1 MNRILKSAILV
12 TLLLTACGGGVAPQS
27 SEETLTLSDGTTTKV
42 YTLSDLQALASSQ
55 ASFNEVAYIGVVL
68 SELLVDAGFN
78 PAEIR
83 AVKVTAVDNYSVNY
97 EAEIFTRSD
106 VLVAYER
113 VEGSLIDDELPF
125 RMVIPDGEGKIN
137 VRQVI
142 DILVIP

>member
-1 MNRILKSAILV
+1 MLV
-12 TLLLTACGGGVAPQS
+12 ILLLTACNGGVTTQAF
-27 SEETLTLSDGTTTKV
+27 EEILTLSDGTTTKM
-42 YTLSDLQALASSQ
+42 YTLSDLQALGASQ

-68 SELLVDAGFN
+68 SDLLVDAGFN
-78 PAEIR
+78 PGDIR

-97 EAEIFTRSD
+97 EAEIFTRAD

-113 VEGSLIDDELPF
+113 VDGPLIDDELPF

-137 VRQVI
+137 VRQII